1 MTTDSFH
8 KWQLELL
15 DKMAGTPAKQMTI
28 FTGGRQVGKSMLNSV
43 YEQMKEFADLKYQE
57 ITSARVDGEMW
68 YTIQCVP
75 EVSKWIR
82 THEEHEGTQWDQLI
96 DNNWVVF
103 FNKFDVH
110 EEFYMLLKLRWGC

>member
-8 KWQLELL
+8 KWHLELF
-15 DKMAGTPAKQMTI
+15 DKMGGIPAKQMSI
-28 FTGGRQVGKSMLNSV
+28 FTSGRQVGKSMLNSY
-43 YEQMKEFADLKYQE
+43 YELSNLKYRE
-57 ITSARVDGEMW
+57 ITSAQVDGEMW

-75 EVSKWIR
+75 EVSNWIR

-96 DNNWVVF
+96 DNNWNVF